1 MTQDYKIPRNEPGVA
16 GSHTSSY
23 GNAENP
29 RYGEG
34 VADTIDIPITVG
46 GAAIDFPMYSVL
58 NYNRAT
64 QALTKAVILGGVS
77 NANCIAAQPIRAGAG
92 VQLRAVVYVDGHWN
106 SEGLIWDATFT
117 TQQQKEGAFEASRT
131 TILVSTKLFK
141 DSAIDI
147 PN

>member
-16 GSHTSSY
+16 GFRTFSV
-23 GNAENP
+23 GNTENP

-34 VADTIDIPITVG
+34 VADTIDIPVTVG
-46 GAAIDFPMYSVL
+46 SSAIDFPLYSVL
-58 NYNRAT
+58 NYNRT
-64 QALTKAVILGGVS
+64 TKALTKAVIASGAS
-77 NANCIAAQPIRAGAG
+77 NANCIAAQPIKAGAG
-92 VQLRAVVYVDGHWN
+92 VELRVAVYTDGHWN
-106 SEGLIWDATFT
+106 SEGLIWDASFT
-117 TQQQKEGAFEASRT
+117 TQQQKEGAFEVNRP